1 MDCDWDFQLKN
12 PGLASSELTNG
23 LARTGQRA
31 LLYATGMDEED
42 MKKPFVAVINS
53 FSEMVPGHMHMR
65 ELAEQVKYGILEG
78 GGIPRETGTIAICDG
93 LCQGHC
99 GMRYPLPSRDLIA
112 DSIEMVVQAHHFDAM
127 VLIPGCDKIIPGM
140 LMAAARLDIP
150 AIVVTGGPMLPG
162 NVGGN
167 PLFCSSELREFP
179 GRVEQGSCTVEE
191 MKKAEEA
198 ALPTV
203 GSCAHLGTA
212 NSMCML
218 TEVLGMSLPGCG
230 TAPAVS
236 NRRKRIAK
244 QSGRQV
250 MELLRRGITPRQIL
264 TREALLNG
272 VAGAMATGSSTNLV
286 LHLLAIAHE
295 AGVELTLDDFDRISR
310 EVPFVCNLQPS
321 GKYPIV
327 SMDACGG
334 IPAVLKNVEPKL
346 HRDVMTV
353 AGKTLGQMLDAVE
366 PVENDVIRTMEH
378 PQKPEGGIAV
388 LCGSLAPDGAVVK
401 QSGVK
406 PSMYRFSGR
415 ARVFNSMEEADA
427 AVSAGTIEKGTVLVI
442 RYEGPKGGPG
452 MREMLSTTALIMG
465 RGMDEDCALVTD
477 GRFSG
482 ATHGPCIGHIS
493 PEAAAGGPIALV
505 EDGDEIFIDIAA
517 RRLSA
522 AGPSGSLWSSHAA
535 RLWPNTPPTSAL
547 RTAVPLSSWRIAPV
561 SEWVFV
567 ETRTPPESLGSGGV
581 SFPFQIP
588 TYARRI
594 RSPKAPPRPTIP
606 VLVWS
611 HG

>member
-99 GMRYPLPSRDLIA
+99 GMRYPLPSWDLIA

-218 TEVLGMSLPGCG
+218 TQRCWACPCPAA
-230 TAPAVS
+230 AP
-236 NRRKRIAK
+236 
-244 QSGRQV
+244 
-250 MELLRRGITPRQIL
+250 LRRCPTAASASPSSPAGRSWSCCAGASPPGKSSRGRLCSTAWRGPWPPAPPPIWCSTCWPSL
-264 TREALLNG
+264 TR
-272 VAGAMATGSSTNLV
+272 
-286 LHLLAIAHE
+286 
-295 AGVELTLDDFDRISR
+295 
-310 EVPFVCNLQPS
+310 
-321 GKYPIV
+321 
-327 SMDACGG
+327 
-334 IPAVLKNVEPKL
+334 PA
-346 HRDVMTV
+346 
-353 AGKTLGQMLDAVE
+353 
-366 PVENDVIRTMEH
+366 
-378 PQKPEGGIAV
+378 
-388 LCGSLAPDGAVVK
+388 
-401 QSGVK
+401 
-406 PSMYRFSGR
+406 
-415 ARVFNSMEEADA
+415 
-427 AVSAGTIEKGTVLVI
+427 
-442 RYEGPKGGPG
+442 
-452 MREMLSTTALIMG
+452 
-465 RGMDEDCALVTD
+465 
-477 GRFSG
+477 
-482 ATHGPCIGHIS
+482 
-493 PEAAAGGPIALV
+493 
-505 EDGDEIFIDIAA
+505 
-517 RRLSA
+517 
-522 AGPSGSLWSSHAA
+522 WS
-535 RLWPNTPPTSAL
+535 
-547 RTAVPLSSWRIAPV
+547 
-561 SEWVFV
+561 
-567 ETRTPPESLGSGGV
+567 
-581 SFPFQIP
+581 
-588 TYARRI
+588 
-594 RSPKAPPRPTIP
+594 
-606 VLVWS
+606 
-611 HG
+611 

>member
-23 LARTGQRA
+23 VARTGQRA

-244 QSGRQV
+244 SSPAGRSWSCCAGASPPGKSS
-250 MELLRRGITPRQIL
+250 RGRLCSTAWRGPWPPAPPPIWCSTCWPSL
-264 TREALLNG
+264 TR
-272 VAGAMATGSSTNLV
+272 
-286 LHLLAIAHE
+286 
-295 AGVELTLDDFDRISR
+295 
-310 EVPFVCNLQPS
+310 
-321 GKYPIV
+321 
-327 SMDACGG
+327 
-334 IPAVLKNVEPKL
+334 PA
-346 HRDVMTV
+346 
-353 AGKTLGQMLDAVE
+353 
-366 PVENDVIRTMEH
+366 
-378 PQKPEGGIAV
+378 
-388 LCGSLAPDGAVVK
+388 
-401 QSGVK
+401 
-406 PSMYRFSGR
+406 
-415 ARVFNSMEEADA
+415 
-427 AVSAGTIEKGTVLVI
+427 
-442 RYEGPKGGPG
+442 
-452 MREMLSTTALIMG
+452 
-465 RGMDEDCALVTD
+465 
-477 GRFSG
+477 
-482 ATHGPCIGHIS
+482 
-493 PEAAAGGPIALV
+493 
-505 EDGDEIFIDIAA
+505 
-517 RRLSA
+517 
-522 AGPSGSLWSSHAA
+522 WS
-535 RLWPNTPPTSAL
+535 
-547 RTAVPLSSWRIAPV
+547 
-561 SEWVFV
+561 
-567 ETRTPPESLGSGGV
+567 
-581 SFPFQIP
+581 
-588 TYARRI
+588 
-594 RSPKAPPRPTIP
+594 
-606 VLVWS
+606 
-611 HG
+611 